1 MDGVTIT
8 RRNSGTNERETNMA
22 AKQKKKEAE
31 QQPEPQPGQENPQP
45 PQQGAPESAQR
56 MGRKMPDLPGMVGDG
71 VAKPDVPALDEA
83 VLDYVK
89 ERDKRIE
96 HGVKEKTNKK
106 LILALMD
113 KHALGSYSVDDMV
126 VVRKPKDETASI
138 KVMAAADYTGDPSAP
153 EADED
158 E

>member
-1 MDGVTIT
+1 
-8 RRNSGTNERETNMA
+8 MA
-22 AKQKKKEAE
+22 SKKKKAEPKAPATPDPSQMQSVGASEAATE
-31 QQPEPQPGQENPQP
+31 GKT
-45 PQQGAPESAQR
+45 QR
-56 MGRKMPDLPGMVGDG
+56 KVIELPGMVGDG
-71 VAKPDVPALDEA
+71 VAKPEIPALDDA

-113 KHALGSYSVDDMV
+113 KHNIGSYEVDDMV

-138 KVMAAADYTGDPSAP
+138 KVMAAADYTGDPANP
-153 EADED
+153 TDD
-158 E
+158 GDDD